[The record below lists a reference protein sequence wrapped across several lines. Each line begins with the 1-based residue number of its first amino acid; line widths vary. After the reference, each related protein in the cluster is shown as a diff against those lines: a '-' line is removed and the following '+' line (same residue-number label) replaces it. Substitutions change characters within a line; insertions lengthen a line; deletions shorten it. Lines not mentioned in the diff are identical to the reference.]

1 MIQKLDN
8 EYKLDSSIKLLQ
20 IKCQYTLAAHTDT
33 GTLGLMFACLP
44 SSICTEM
51 LACDKS
57 TPEL

>member
-1 MIQKLDN
+1 MINKLDN
-8 EYKLDSSIKLLQ
+8 ENKLDSSIKLQ
-20 IKCQYTLAAHTDT
+20 IECQYTLAPHTDT
-33 GTLGLMFACLP
+33 GTFDLMFACLP